1 MNMKIDWK
9 KILPYVVGI
18 VVFIAV
24 AMVYCAPA
32 LQGKVLVQGD
42 VNNWK
47 VLRKKRVPFTKR
59 RGIVHGGPTQCLAV
73 CLPTKSQVV
82 CIRVSCVQT
91 LRISHMQASKAIG
104 R

>member
-1 MNMKIDWK
+1 MKIDWK
-9 KILPYVVGI
+9 KILPYVVGV

-47 VLRKKRVPFTKR
+47 GAAQEARTFYQEEGYSPWWTNSMFS
-59 RGIVHGGPTQCLAV
+59 GMH
-73 CLPTKSQVV
+73 LPNY
-82 CIRVSCVQT
+82 R
-91 LRISHMQASKAIG
+91 
-104 R
+104 